1 MDDEFALD
9 TPGKTEYA
17 YAPHFLYKV
26 KQLLGEEVF
35 SAFLK
40 DVYTSYQLKIVD
52 TKGVLE
58 LLTKHNDSE
67 EIRKLIEFYFPGDI
81 VNELFAS

>member
-1 MDDEFALD
+1 M
-9 TPGKTEYA
+9 
-17 YAPHFLYKV
+17 

-35 SAFLK
+35 SSFLK
-40 DVYTSYQLKIVD
+40 DVYTSYQLKIAD